1 MTMLTLTIHDESPTG
16 ALVNAL
22 EISLDRAVI
31 SVEELIRARVEREV
45 ADHNARRPD
54 VFRGLVQP
62 SASERV
68 LNGYRLKKRKSIDAE
83 AQVYRAL
90 DAFQQNGFFVL
101 VDDRQVEALEEEIQ
115 LRANTRISFVKLV
128 PLVGG

>member
-1 MTMLTLTIHDESPTG
+1 MTTLTIRDESPTG
-16 ALVNAL
+16 ALINAL
-22 EISLDRAVI
+22 ELALDREVI
-31 SVEELIRARVEREV
+31 SVEELIRARVEHEV
-45 ADHNARRPD
+45 ADHNARRGE

-68 LNGYRLKKRKSIDAE
+68 LNGYRLKHRKMIDAE

-115 LRANTRISFVKLV
+115 VRADTQVSFIKLV
-128 PLVGG
+128 QLVGG